1 MCSKGVGDE
10 LKGQQVSLAPEVSQ
24 FRYSPKKMSG
34 VASEDQL
41 PLASQCLALCQTL
54 ASQGKAFSFTVTLG
68 STFTF
73 SMDAKESA
81 AALPKRK
88 KKSSPSTLRR
98 NAARREKFLNRKV
111 EKASVVEVQCPP
123 GISHTPVPFSAM
135 EVERESFKCYH
146 CGERFASNVSLMSH
160 KRVSHTVMLHVQT
173 PNVHCST
180 CGQSC
185 SSNEDLKLH
194 KEIAHPPIIVDP
206 YQHLI
211 PESWG
216 QYLIVCFAIT
226 MYQCGYCESLYLLE
240 NQIWLLR

>member
-1 MCSKGVGDE
+1 
-10 LKGQQVSLAPEVSQ
+10 
-24 FRYSPKKMSG
+24 MSG

-98 NAARREKFLNRKV
+98 NAARRVKFLNRKV

-160 KRVSHTVMLHVQT
+160 KRVSQQWCCMFKHQMFIAVHVANLVPPT
-173 PNVHCST
+173 KIWNST
-180 CGQSC
+180 KR
-185 SSNEDLKLH
+185 LL
-194 KEIAHPPIIVDP
+194 ILRLL
-206 YQHLI
+206 LI
-211 PESWG
+211 PTSI
-216 QYLIVCFAIT
+216 LF
-226 MYQCGYCESLYLLE
+226 
-240 NQIWLLR
+240 LRAGASIS

>member
-1 MCSKGVGDE
+1 
-10 LKGQQVSLAPEVSQ
+10 
-24 FRYSPKKMSG
+24 MSG

-135 EVERESFKCYH
+135 EVERESFKGILHQKIFYCLNLIFWIIMG
-146 CGERFASNVSLMSH
+146 CGIARFGR
-160 KRVSHTVMLHVQT
+160 K
-173 PNVHCST
+173 
-180 CGQSC
+180 G
-185 SSNEDLKLH
+185 LKTT
-194 KEIAHPPIIVDP
+194 E
-206 YQHLI
+206 
-211 PESWG
+211 
-216 QYLIVCFAIT
+216 T
-226 MYQCGYCESLYLLE
+226 
-240 NQIWLLR
+240 

>member
-1 MCSKGVGDE
+1 
-10 LKGQQVSLAPEVSQ
+10 
-24 FRYSPKKMSG
+24 MSG

-98 NAARREKFLNRKV
+98 NAARRVKFLNRKV

-160 KRVSHTVMLHVQT
+160 KRVSHIVMLHVQT

-216 QYLIVCFAIT
+216 
-226 MYQCGYCESLYLLE
+226 
-240 NQIWLLR
+240 